1 MKGMDKPV
9 KYAYFPGCKIP
20 HHLPEYGQ
28 SVEAV
33 CAALGIELV
42 PLEFNC
48 CGWPMRHDNE
58 LASIFSA
65 VRNFA
70 VAEEAGLPILTPC
83 KCCFGNLK
91 YAESRLAEDGKL
103 VVLVGR
109 LLAQD
114 GLAMPKSI
122 NVSHL
127 LSVLDEQVGV
137 ELLQRQTA
145 TPLAGVKVACH
156 YGCHA
161 LRPGNVTGFDDPLA
175 PTLFERVITALGA
188 ETVDWDLRL
197 ECCGH
202 PLRGRDDVIAESL
215 MRKKLEDAASVGADI
230 IATACTYCQLQFD
243 KERDGLML
251 NDPLRKAPPA
261 VLVTQLIG
269 TALGLDSSVLGMEKN
284 CIPWRVP
291 VLQDRTL

>member
-1 MKGMDKPV
+1 MR
-9 KYAYFPGCKIP
+9 YAYFPGCKIP
-20 HHLPEYGQ
+20 HHLPEYGS

-42 PLEFNC
+42 KPEFNC
-48 CGWPMRHDNE
+48 CGWPVRHENE

-70 VAEEAGLPILTPC
+70 IAEEAGLHILTPC

-91 YAESRLAEDGKL
+91 YAVSRLEEDHKL
-103 VVLVGR
+103 ALLVGS

-114 GLAMPKSI
+114 GLAMPRSMH
-122 NVSHL
+122 VSHL
-127 LSVLDEQVGV
+127 LTILDEQVGV
-137 ELLQRQTA
+137 EILQRHAA
-145 TPLAGVKVACH
+145 TPLTGVKVACH

-175 PTLFERVITALGA
+175 PTLFERIIRALGA

-202 PLRGRDDVIAESL
+202 PLRGRDDVISDAL
-215 MRKKLEDAASVGADI
+215 MRKKLEDAASAGADV

-243 KERDGLML
+243 KERDLL
-251 NDPLRKAPPA
+251 PYNAALRQAPPA

-269 TALGLDSSVLGMEKN
+269 TALGLDSGAVGMDKN
-284 CIPWRVP
+284 NIPWHAP
-291 VLQDRTL
+291 IL